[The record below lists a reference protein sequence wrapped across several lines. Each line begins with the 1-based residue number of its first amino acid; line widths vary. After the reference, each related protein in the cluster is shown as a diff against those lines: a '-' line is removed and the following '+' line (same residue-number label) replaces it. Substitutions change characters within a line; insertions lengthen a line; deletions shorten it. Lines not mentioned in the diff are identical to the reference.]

1 MNNDRRAGLYLRD
14 RSTLT
19 PAQTRRMKKH
29 TRQGM
34 AQISRSTRRAAK
46 RDVLRRDRNLRA
58 AIRNYF
64 SRRAA

>member
-1 MNNDRRAGLYLRD
+1 MDNMARQEVYLRS
-14 RSTLT
+14 RSTVT
-19 PAQTRRMKKH
+19 PAQRRRLNKH
-29 TRQGM
+29 QRQGL
-34 AQISRSTRRAAK
+34 AQISRSTRRAAR